1 MGRKEERGGGKEL
14 NSEKCRLLHMTVMGI
29 SYDPPSIILCDL
41 HVNMYSK
48 GCKVQPG
55 FSLVQL

>member
-1 MGRKEERGGGKEL
+1 
-14 NSEKCRLLHMTVMGI
+14 MTVMGI
-29 SYDPPSIILCDL
+29 LYDPPSIILCNL

-55 FSLVQL
+55 FSLVPSESENQFEFG